1 MIDLKIF
8 YFTATGN
15 CLAVAKNLAEQL
27 DPESEL
33 LSIPQVLKSR
43 QINFEDDVIGLI
55 FPVYWYQLPKI
66 IQRFLSIVKIKADY
80 LFAICTYGWGPL
92 DAMSVCAKY
101 AAKFDIKFD
110 YLDSLKMVDNYLPQ
124 FDMETEAARIPSKH
138 IEENFMR
145 ICENVRLKHQNSTR
159 VKLALNLYNF
169 DPANYARENFLIN
182 RRCNGCKTCE
192 RVCPVGNI
200 KVMNIPSF
208 GSKCEGCL
216 ACIQNC
222 PRNAIHD
229 RSEVSAARWKH
240 PAVTLKEIIESNC
253 QID

>member
-1 MIDLKIF
+1 MKIF

-15 CLAVAKNLAEQL
+15 CLAVAKNLASQL
-27 DPESEL
+27 DQESEL

-43 QINFEDDVIGLI
+43 QTNFEDSVIGLI
-55 FPVYWYQLPKI
+55 FPIYWYQLPKI
-66 IQRFLSIVKIKADY
+66 IQRFLSIVKLKADY
-80 LFAICTYGWGPL
+80 LFTIGTYGWGPL
-92 DAMSVCAKY
+92 DAMSVCAKF
-101 AAKFDIKFD
+101 AAKFDINFD

-124 FDMETEAARIPSKH
+124 FDMETEAARIPGKH

-145 ICENVRLKHQNSTR
+145 ICENIRLKYQNDIDTR
-159 VKLALNLYNF
+159 QILNLYRF
-169 DPANYARENFLIN
+169 EPAQYARENFYVN

-192 RVCPVGNI
+192 KVCPAGNI

-208 GSKCEGCL
+208 GNQCEGCL

-229 RSEVSAARWKH
+229 RSEVSSARWRN
-240 PAVTLKEIIESNC
+240 PAVTLQEIINANC
-253 QID
+253 QVY